1 MKQLRILFVIQICVL
16 YFASSSVIDTDSQVG
31 RECLGSMK
39 LQRLSDDKILDID
52 SKRIRAKGRGRRS
65 ISHRGMRFAEVSG
78 SCCWEVRDRKY
89 GGDFMHLKTVENH
102 SLPWEIKMVKLI
114 ECYST

>member
-1 MKQLRILFVIQICVL
+1 L

-114 ECYST
+114 ECYSA